1 MVKRIAVK
9 RPGGGIRMM
18 IVREEKE
25 KKPAEVKTAPKRAE
39 KATAEPAE
47 KAAKPAPKGR
57 TKKKKG

>member
-18 IVREEKE
+18 IVREGE
-25 KKPAEVKTAPKRAE
+25 KKPAEVKAAPKRAE

-57 TKKKKG
+57 TKKKG